1 VCETVAVRGAKCVNL
16 LGQLLLNVYVLPLES
31 QGFSEL
37 NRPRGGA
44 LDGICYA
51 HDRYCESDAKG
62 ILTDC

>member
-1 VCETVAVRGAKCVNL
+1 VNL